1 MLIVFREM
9 ISEFLWGR
17 RLEMLELKKICK
29 RYGEVEALHNFS
41 LQMENGL
48 YGFLGENGAGK
59 STIIKILSCNLLQD
73 SGQVLVDGE
82 DIQNMG
88 ERYRNM
94 VGYLP
99 QESVGYQ
106 NMRIREF
113 MEYMAVLKGMDA
125 ASAEVQSE
133 ITEIMEKVHL
143 AAHARKRFT
152 ELSGGMKRRL
162 LFAQAVLG
170 KPSVLILDE
179 PTAGLDP
186 NERIAMRNLIAEE
199 AIDKI
204 VILATHIISDVE
216 CVADQIMIMKS
227 GEMIGCASPEEWLL
241 KARGNV
247 YEIVCPQKNM
257 KKVGQKYRISQVR
270 QGQDGIHLRV
280 VSNQRIEEMEYQEVM
295 PSLDD
300 VYLLFA
306 SDRASFAEE

>member
-1 MLIVFREM
+1 
-9 ISEFLWGR
+9 
-17 RLEMLELKKICK
+17 MLELKKICK

-113 MEYMAVLKGMDA
+113 MEYMAVLKGMNV

-143 AAHARKRFT
+143 AAHARKRFS

-257 KKVGQKYRISQVR
+257 KKVGQKYRISQIR

-306 SDRASFAEE
+306 SDRASYAEE

>member
-1 MLIVFREM
+1 
-9 ISEFLWGR
+9 
-17 RLEMLELKKICK
+17 MLEIKGICK
-29 RYGEVEALHNFS
+29 RYGEVEALHDFS
-41 LQMENGL
+41 LRMEKGL

-59 STIIKILSCNLLQD
+59 STLIKILSCNLLQD

-82 DIQNMG
+82 DIRNMG
-88 ERYRNM
+88 QRYRSM

-125 ASAEVQSE
+125 SATEVQIE
-133 ITEIMEKVHL
+133 IAEIMEKVHL
-143 AAHARKRFT
+143 SAHARKHFS

-227 GEMIGCASPEEWLL
+227 GEMIGCESPEEWLH
-241 KARGNV
+241 KARGSV
-247 YEIVCPQKNM
+247 YEIICPQKNM
-257 KKVGQKYRISQVR
+257 KKIGQKYRISQVR

-280 VSNQRIEEMEYQEVM
+280 VSDQLIEEMEFQEVM

-306 SDRASFAEE
+306 SDQASDE

>member
-1 MLIVFREM
+1 MSFGKGMLTH
-9 ISEFLWGR
+9 LWKGEQ
-17 RLEMLELKKICK
+17 EMLELKKICK
-29 RYGEVEALHNFS
+29 RYGEVEALHDFS

-59 STIIKILSCNLLQD
+59 STLIKILSCNLLQD
-73 SGQVLVDGE
+73 SGQVLVEGE
-82 DIQNMG
+82 DIRTMG
-88 ERYRNM
+88 ERYRGM

-113 MEYMAVLKGMDA
+113 MEYMAVLKGMDVG
-125 ASAEVQSE
+125 SVGVQCE

-143 AAHARKRFT
+143 AAHTRKRFS

-186 NERIAMRNLIAEE
+186 NERIAMRNMIAEE
-199 AIDKI
+199 AIDKT

-227 GEMIGCASPEEWLL
+227 GEMIGCESPEDWLS
-241 KARGNV
+241 KARGHV
-247 YEIVCPQKNM
+247 YEIVCHQKNM
-257 KKVGQKYRISQVR
+257 KKIGQKYRISQIR
-270 QGQDGIHLRV
+270 QGQDGIYLRV
-280 VSNQRIEEMEYQEVM
+280 VSDQRIEELEYQEVM

-306 SDRASFAEE
+306 SDRASYTEE